1 MFREVKG
8 KKGKAGKARK
18 AGKAW
23 KAGREEGREKGSP
36 TSIILQ
42 QI

>member
-8 KKGKAGKARK
+8 KKGKAGKA
-18 AGKAW
+18 
-23 KAGREEGREKGSP
+23 GREEGRKKGSQ